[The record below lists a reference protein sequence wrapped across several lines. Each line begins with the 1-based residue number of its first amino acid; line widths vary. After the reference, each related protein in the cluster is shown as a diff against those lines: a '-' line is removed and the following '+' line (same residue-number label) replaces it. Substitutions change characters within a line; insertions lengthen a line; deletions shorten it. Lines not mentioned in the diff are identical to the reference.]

1 MIRVNDKW
9 DVPWH
14 EGITLIDVI
23 AACGFTHRHVVVS
36 INGRVVPTAERD
48 DHPVAD
54 GDRVQVIHVIGG
66 G

>member
-14 EGITLIDVI
+14 EGMTLDEVL
-23 AACGFTHRHVVVS
+23 AACGFTHRQIVVS
-36 INGRVVPTAERD
+36 INGQAVPPAEMKAQ
-48 DHPVAD
+48 PVAD

>member
-14 EGITLIDVI
+14 EGMTMEDVL
-23 AACGFTHRHVVVS
+23 AACGFTHRHIVVS
-36 INGRVVPTAERD
+36 LNGRAISPAEMQAQ
-48 DHPVAD
+48 PVAD

>member
-14 EGITLIDVI
+14 EGMTVNEVL
-23 AACGFTHRHVVVS
+23 AACEFTHHYVVVS
-36 INGRVVPTAERD
+36 INGTAIPPDQHTIATVP
-48 DHPVAD
+48 D
-54 GDRVQVIHVIGG
+54 GAQVQVIHIIGG